1 METIYKYELAQAET
15 QTIDMPEGAKVLTVQ
30 VQRGCPCLWALV
42 ESTNPLVARHFRI
55 YGTGHS
61 FVHGEYIGSFQLM
74 GGDLVFH
81 VFE

>member
-1 METIYKYELAQAET
+1 METIYKYKLVPAET
-15 QTIDMPEGAKVLTVQ
+15 QAIIMPEGAKVLTVQ

-42 ESTNPLVARHFRI
+42 ESTNPPIARHFRI
-55 YGTGHS
+55 YGTGEN
-61 FVHGEYIGSFQLM
+61 FVHGEYIGSFQLA